1 MSRQLAR
8 VARRQL
14 GRHPWQVG
22 LAVLGIA
29 LGVAVAVS
37 IDLANESARRA
48 FSLATQAVTGRA
60 THQITG
66 GPSGLPEEFYRRVKV
81 ELGVRLAAPILS
93 GDVAAVDHPGRAFTV
108 LGIDPFAE
116 APFRPYLGEA
126 RDPAA
131 SSAPGATAAERREP
145 PPRDRLATVAA
156 LVTTPGAVV
165 LSRATA
171 RDLGLTAGDR
181 LAVRVS
187 GIRRELTVV
196 ALLDPADPASA
207 RALESL
213 LVTDISS
220 AQEIFG
226 AAGRLGRVDLIV
238 ADDAAGR
245 ALLERIAR
253 ALPPGAELVLAGA
266 RAGTT
271 AQMIRAFQWNLTA
284 LSLLALVVGMFLIYQ
299 TTTFSVVQRRP
310 LIGSL
315 RAIGVTRAEIFALV
329 MGEAA
334 LIGAVGTGL
343 GLALGWGLARGLLG
357 LVTRTINDLYFV
369 LSVRDVALEPLALV
383 KGVLLGLGATLAAA
397 LAPALEATG
406 APPRVVMSRGA
417 LETGARRLVPRATW
431 LGVALFGVGGLVL
444 ALPGGIVSGFA
455 GLFVL
460 MIGCALLAP
469 AAALGLLRLLH
480 PVAAAA
486 FGTLGRLAT
495 RGIVAALSR
504 TAVAIAALMIAVSA
518 ATGVGIMI
526 ASFREAVVSWLEGT
540 LRADVY
546 VSAPS
551 LVGNRPDATLDPAL
565 VARLAATP
573 GVARAGTSRGV
584 LVSSPA
590 GPVQVVALDVDPAR
604 PPRWRFREGSA
615 DAVWSDR
622 GRTVIVSEPFANR
635 RGVRAG
641 DVVRLRTDRGEGDFP
656 VGGVFYDY
664 GSSAGVVVMSRRT
677 YDRFWD
683 DRAVS
688 GVAIEAAPGADLP
701 ALMAALRERAAGGQD
716 LVVRS
721 NRALREASLQ
731 IFDRTFAITSVLRT
745 LTVLVAFI
753 GMLAALMALALERAR
768 EIAVLRTLGLTP
780 RQVWGLVTTESGLI
794 GLLAGVL
801 AVPGGLLLAGVLVFV
816 VNRRSFGWTMPIDPS
831 PAILLQ
837 GVALSVLA
845 AVLAGLY
852 PAWRMSRALPA
863 DALRPACWVADIVY
877 FPAETAL
884 LAAAAARG
892 CRTLSGRGMAI
903 LQAVMA
909 FRLIAGRDADA
920 VSMERHFNAAPNC
933 LS

>member
-1 MSRQLAR
+1 MTRQLAR
-8 VARRQL
+8 IAVRHLA
-14 GRHPWQVG
+14 RHPWQLG

-48 FSLATQAVTGRA
+48 FSLATVAVTGRA
-60 THQITG
+60 THQVVG
-66 GPSGLPEEFYRRVKV
+66 GPSGLPDDFYRVLKLQ
-81 ELGVRLAAPILS
+81 LGARLAAPVLS
-93 GDVAAVDHPGRAFTV
+93 GDVAAVDRPGRTFTV
-108 LGIDPFAE
+108 LGVDPFAE
-116 APFRPYLGEA
+116 APFRPYLDAQGV
-126 RDPAA
+126 RAA
-131 SSAPGATAAERREP
+131 GGSTVPGAATGERRDP
-145 PPRDRLATVAA
+145 PPRDRLSTVAA
-156 LVTTPGAVV
+156 LVTRPGTILVA
-165 LSRATA
+165 RPTA
-171 RDLGLTAGDR
+171 RELGIGVGDR
-181 LAVRVS
+181 LAVRAA
-187 GIRRELTVV
+187 GTRRELTVV
-196 ALLDPADPASA
+196 GLLDPVDGASA
-207 RALESL
+207 RALDGL

-226 AAGRLGRVDLIV
+226 AAGRLARIDLIA
-238 ADDAAGR
+238 ADDEAGR
-245 ALLERIAR
+245 ALLGRIAG
-253 ALPPGAELVLAGA
+253 ALPPGAELVAAGA

-299 TTTFSVVQRRP
+299 TMTFSVVQRRP
-310 LIGSL
+310 LIGAL

-329 MGEAA
+329 MIEAA
-334 LIGAVGTGL
+334 LIGVVGTAAGL
-343 GLALGWGLARGLLG
+343 TLGVGLARGLLS

-369 LSVRDVALEPLALV
+369 LSVRDVALDPLALA
-383 KGVLLGLGATLAAA
+383 KGVLLGVGATLAAA

-417 LETGARRLVPRATW
+417 LETGARRMVPRVTW
-431 LGVALFGVGGLVL
+431 LGGGLLAGGAAIL
-444 ALPGGIVSGFA
+444 ALPGGIVGGFA

-460 MIGCALLAP
+460 MIGCALVAP
-469 AAALGLLRLLH
+469 AAALLLLRLLH

-486 FGTLGRLAT
+486 LGTLGRLAT
-495 RGIVAALSR
+495 RGIVASLSR

-518 ATGVGIMI
+518 AIGVGIMI

-584 LVSSPA
+584 LVPGPG

-604 PPRWRFREGSA
+604 PPRWRFRDGSSA
-615 DAVWSDR
+615 AVWGAGGGGATDA
-622 GRTVIVSEPFANR
+622 VIVSEPYANR
-635 RGVRAG
+635 RGARVGEAI
-641 DVVRLRTDRGEGDFP
+641 RLHTDRGDHDFR
-656 VGGVFYDY
+656 VDGVFYDY

-683 DRAVS
+683 DRRVS
-688 GVAIEAAPGADLP
+688 GVAIEAAPGTDLGV
-701 ALMAALRERAAGGQD
+701 LMAALRARAAGDQEV
-716 LVVRS
+716 VVRS
-721 NRALREASLQ
+721 NRALREASLE

-745 LTVLVAFI
+745 LTVAVAFI
-753 GMLAALMALALERAR
+753 GMLAALMALQLERAR

-780 RQVWGLVTTESGLI
+780 RQVWGLVTAETGLM

-801 AVPGGLLLAGVLVFV
+801 AVPGGLVLAGILVFV
-816 VNRRSFGWTMPIDPS
+816 INRRSFGWTMPIDPS

-852 PAWRMSRALPA
+852 PAWRMARALPA
-863 DALRPACWVADIVY
+863 DALRD
-877 FPAETAL
+877 E
-884 LAAAAARG
+884 
-892 CRTLSGRGMAI
+892 
-903 LQAVMA
+903 
-909 FRLIAGRDADA
+909 
-920 VSMERHFNAAPNC
+920 
-933 LS
+933 